1 MRTTTRHLPVSTVEL
16 QQLIHRALSDLK
28 HARSVDNA
36 AGTAQA
42 ERRMNALLD
51 QLAKRMTE
59 AANRGQPLRAAS

>member
-1 MRTTTRHLPVSTVEL
+1 MSTTRHLPISTVEL
-16 QQLIHRALSDLK
+16 NQLIRRALSDLQ

-36 AGTAQA
+36 TSTARA

-59 AANRGQPLRAAS
+59 TGDRRTPLRAASE